1 MVTQGQSN
9 SNGVGV
15 SWYNIKM
22 NWIQKTRARI
32 VKLFWGTHDNKYIV
46 TDQGLK
52 ILFRKE
58 GGYTKKPRNL
68 L

>member
-1 MVTQGQSN
+1 M
-9 SNGVGV
+9 
-15 SWYNIKM
+15 SWLHKVRATATV
-22 NWIQKTRARI
+22 WTARGRARI
-32 VKLFWGTHDNKYIV
+32 IRLFWATHDDKYIV